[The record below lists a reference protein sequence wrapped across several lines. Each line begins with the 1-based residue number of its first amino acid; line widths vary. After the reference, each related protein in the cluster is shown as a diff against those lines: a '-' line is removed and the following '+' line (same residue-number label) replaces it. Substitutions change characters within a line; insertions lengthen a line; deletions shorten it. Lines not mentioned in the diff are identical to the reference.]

1 MLQSCHTSRAISFV
15 ISITFNCQPLIEHR
29 VSDLQLFRN
38 SRHLLLPSVL
48 QLCKKQTFSYYPTY
62 DSPLR
67 NVYIFNVSQI
77 ARISDRRVKRSSL
90 DRRGERER
98 ESRLR
103 TYERSPPVRVYRR
116 RLLFSTANQRILSGK
131 KAIFSG
137 RFVTKLFLPRR
148 DRLLKFLV
156 VDEKGR
162 RKEREEEEEEEKR
175 KRKDKRRRIICR
187 RDIANQFAIKFRGHV
202 RKTRPP
208 AIEQAG

>member
-98 ESRLR
+98 EPPSNLR
-103 TYERSPPVRVYRR
+103 TITTGPCVSKKTPLLHRQSADPQRKESNIFRSLRYQAVPPSARPSPEISRR
-116 RLLFSTANQRILSGK
+116 RR
-131 KAIFSG
+131 
-137 RFVTKLFLPRR
+137 
-148 DRLLKFLV
+148 
-156 VDEKGR
+156 
-162 RKEREEEEEEEKR
+162 EREEEI
-175 KRKDKRRRIICR
+175 KRRRR
-187 RDIANQFAIKFRGHV
+187 RR
-202 RKTRPP
+202 RKKKKKGQE
-208 AIEQAG
+208 ASYHL